1 MFLRPTNDELE
12 SFSPD
17 WSIINVPSFMA
28 NPEVDGTRQHNFAI
42 INFTE
47 KVILIGGTGYT
58 GEIKKGI
65 FSVLNYILPIEKHIL
80 SMHCSANVGK
90 EGDTA
95 VFFGL
100 SGTGKTTLSADPD
113 RQLIGDDE
121 HGWSDNSVFNFE
133 GGCYAKCIDLSKE
146 KEPDIFAAIRPGALL
161 ENVVF
166 EDDTDVVD
174 FKDGSI
180 TENTRVSYPIHFI
193 SNIKT
198 PSIWIITQKYIFLNL
213 LTLSVCYL
221 LFQN

>member
-1 MFLRPTNDELE
+1 MARADESNRLNIRVVNEYPWSNLFVHNMFLRPTNDELE

-80 SMHCSANVGK
+80 SMHCSAMGK

-100 SGTGKTTLSADPD
+100 SELEKLPFRPTQT
-113 RQLIGDDE
+113 
-121 HGWSDNSVFNFE
+121 DN
-133 GGCYAKCIDLSKE
+133 
-146 KEPDIFAAIRPGALL
+146 LL
-161 ENVVF
+161 ETTNMK
-166 EDDTDVVD
+166 EL
-174 FKDGSI
+174 
-180 TENTRVSYPIHFI
+180 
-193 SNIKT
+193 
-198 PSIWIITQKYIFLNL
+198 Q
-213 LTLSVCYL
+213 LSV
-221 LFQN
+221 